1 MEFTTN
7 DVINAINGIFFHD
20 YVVYALLATG
30 VLFTLWT
37 GFGQYRALTHGVDVT
52 RGKYDKKDD
61 PGAISHFQALSAALS
76 ATIGLGNIAGVAL
89 AIALG
94 GPGAVFWMWVIGLL
108 GMALK
113 MTEVTQSMLSRDLSD
128 PDNPHGGPMYVVDSL
143 FKKAGGRFGA
153 TIGGIFC
160 FTLILSAITGGN
172 MFQAW
177 NVAAVTTQ
185 YFDIPGVSGIEKAE
199 NGFNPETFAIG
210 ILLAIIVGSVIIG
223 GIKRIGSVASKLV
236 PFMCGLYLIAG
247 IVVLLMNISAI
258 PAIIMDIFKY
268 GLGFGDASAGGAFI
282 GGTFGYAMMWGI
294 KRALFSSEA
303 GQGSAPV
310 AHAAAKCKEPVREGI
325 VAGIGPFVD
334 TLVVCTVTA
343 LIILATGAWNRGA
356 EASFADDA
364 PVALTLDGDA
374 WHLSTPVLPHK
385 NEEAKKINQ
394 VEEGTTGWSLN
405 DSVFMM
411 AHANTSEDT
420 GTNIQR
426 IEGTVVNGDAGELA
440 VKWKTIGLEE
450 DEDGNTVPVTLVSNG
465 IWTNYPGASLT
476 AHAFDR
482 SIPGLG
488 KWLVVIACW
497 LFAIS
502 TMISWSYYGEQGV
515 IYIFGK
521 EGAVSV
527 FAVTFYR
534 LAYTVLV
541 AVSTIGFIETD
552 AELDMWTT
560 LGLGAMLVANIPI
573 MWVYGPKAMRA
584 YHEYIGKLK
593 RGEFKQNSE

>member
-7 DVINAINGIFFHD
+7 DVVNTINGIFFHD
-20 YVVYALLATG
+20 FVVYALLLTG
-30 VLFTLWT
+30 VIFTLCT
-37 GFGQYRALTHGVDVT
+37 GFGQYRALTHGVEVT

-143 FKKAGGRFGA
+143 FKKAGGRLGA

-160 FTLILSAITGGN
+160 ITLILSAITGGN

-185 YFDIPGVSGIEKAE
+185 YFDVPGLSEME
-199 NGFNPETFAIG
+199 NNDGFNPETFAIG
-210 ILLAIIVGSVIIG
+210 IALAIIVGIVIIG
-223 GIKRIGSVASKLV
+223 GIKRIGSVAGKLV

-247 IVVLLMNISAI
+247 IVVLLMNITEI
-258 PAIIMDIFKY
+258 PQIIMEIFKY
-268 GLGFGDASAGGAFI
+268 GLGFGEASAGGAFI

-310 AHAAAKCKEPVREGI
+310 AHAAAKCEEPVREGI
-325 VAGIGPFVD
+325 VAGLGPFVD

-343 LIILATGAWNRGA
+343 LIILATGAWNRSA
-356 EASFADDA
+356 ETTFADDA
-364 PVALTLDGDA
+364 PVSLTLDGAA
-374 WHLSTPVLPHK
+374 WTLSTPALPHK
-385 NEEAKKINQ
+385 NEEAKNTNL
-394 VEEGTTGWSLN
+394 VDDEETGWSLN

-411 AHANTSEDT
+411 VQAGANENT
-420 GTNIQR
+420 GNYQHR
-426 IEGTVVNGDAGELA
+426 IEGTVVKNDNGELA
-440 VKWKTIGLEE
+440 VTWETIDLEL
-450 DEDGNTVPVTLVSNG
+450 DEDGNQIPVTLMGNG
-465 IWTNYPGASLT
+465 VWANYPGASLT

-502 TMISWSYYGEQGV
+502 TMISWSYYGEQGM

-521 EGAVSV
+521 EGAVST

-534 LAYTVLV
+534 MAYTILI
-541 AVSTIGFIETD
+541 AVSTIGFITTD

-573 MWVYGPKAMRA
+573 MWIYGPKAMRA
-584 YHEYIGKLK
+584 YHTYIGKLK
-593 RGEFKQNSE
+593 RGEFDS

>member
-1 MEFTTN
+1 
-7 DVINAINGIFFHD
+7 
-20 YVVYALLATG
+20 
-30 VLFTLWT
+30 FTLWT

-52 RGKYDKKDD
+52 RGKFDKKDD

-113 MTEVTQSMLSRDLSD
+113 MTEVTQSMMSRDLTD
-128 PDNPHGGPMYVVDSL
+128 PENPHGGPMYVVDSL

-160 FTLILSAITGGN
+160 ITLILSAITGGN

-185 YFDIPGVSGIEKAE
+185 YFDIPGVSEMPKTKD
-199 NGFNPETFAIG
+199 GFNPETFAIG

-247 IVVLLMNISAI
+247 ILVLLMNFSVI
-258 PAIIMDIFKY
+258 PEIIMEIFKY
-268 GLGFGDASAGGAFI
+268 GLGFGNASASGAFL
-282 GGTFGYAMMWGI
+282 GGTFGYAMMWGV

-310 AHAAAKCKEPVREGI
+310 AHAAAKCEEPVREGI
-325 VAGIGPFVD
+325 VAGLGPFVD

-343 LIILATGAWNRGA
+343 LIILATGAWNRGP
-356 EASFADDA
+356 EATFEDETQVS
-364 PVALTLDGDA
+364 LTQDGNT
-374 WHLSTPVLPHK
+374 WTLNTPVLPHK
-385 NEEAKKINQ
+385 NTEAKTTNL
-394 VEEGTTGWSLN
+394 VGDSETGWSLN

-411 AHANTSEDT
+411 VNAEANEDS
-420 GTNIQR
+420 GNKLHR
-426 IEGTVVNGDAGELA
+426 VSGTVEENDSGELI
-440 VKWKTIGLEE
+440 VKWDSIDVEV
-450 DEDGNTVPVTLVSNG
+450 DDDGNNIPVSLNSNG
-465 IWTNYPGASLT
+465 VWVNYPGASLT

-482 SIPGLG
+482 TIPGLG

-521 EGAVSV
+521 EGAVST
-527 FAVTFYR
+527 FAVTLYR
-534 LAYTVLV
+534 IAYTILV
-541 AVSTIGFIETD
+541 AVSTIGFITTD

-573 MWVYGPKAMRA
+573 MWIYGPKAMKA
-584 YHEYIGKLK
+584 YYEYIGKLK
-593 RGEFKQNSE
+593 RGEFTQNSE